1 MEQEPKNKKKVIKK
15 LRNKYRLVLLN
26 DDTFEERISFR
37 LTPLNVVSYVGLLF
51 IVLIVSLISLIAF
64 TPLREYIPG
73 YSDVT
78 TRKNATAALI
88 RSDSLIHELNMRD
101 QYVDNIRRV
110 LQGDVFDDT
119 TSNIS
124 SDPNLNYKNI
134 KDAKSKEDSLFR
146 AKIENEEQYTIN
158 TNLNTGTQRSA
169 TLFFFTPLK
178 GVVTASFNADIEH
191 YGVDVAAQENEAIKS
206 VLDGMVI
213 FNGFTIDN
221 GYVIHVQHR
230 SNLISAYKHCSV
242 ILKKMGETVKAGEP
256 IAIVGNTGENSTG
269 PHLHFEL
276 WENGKP
282 INPEDYIVF

>member
-15 LRNKYRLVLLN
+15 LRSKYRLVLLN

-37 LTPLNVVSYVGLLF
+37 LSPLNVVSYAGLLF

-119 TSNIS
+119 TTNVS

-134 KDAKSKEDSLFR
+134 KDTKSKEDSLFR

-158 TNLNTGTQRSA
+158 TNLNTSTQRSA

-191 YGVDVAAQENEAIKS
+191 YGIDVAAQENEAIKS
-206 VLDGMVI
+206 VLDGTVI
-213 FNGFTIDN
+213 FNGFTTDN

-230 SNLISAYKHCSV
+230 NNLISAYKHCSV